1 MEFINGDNRSSLRT
15 FNASASHDP
24 AGFRKSLTST
34 TKQWMFNGVASPSK
48 RDLLDIEHAATID
61 SKLNELE
68 QRMDSK
74 TNNRDN
80 QMRNHSEGLR
90 YKNQVSSQKLG
101 YVRYVEDHKMDER
114 RRQFERIN

>member
-1 MEFINGDNRSSLRT
+1 
-15 FNASASHDP
+15 
-24 AGFRKSLTST
+24 
-34 TKQWMFNGVASPSK
+34 
-48 RDLLDIEHAATID
+48 
-61 SKLNELE
+61 
-68 QRMDSK
+68 MDSK